1 MKTKLRFS
9 LLARIVLAIALGVSL
24 GGLLPAPAIRA
35 VNTFSGLFDQFIRFM
50 VPLII
55 IGLVTPAIA
64 ETGRK
69 AGKMLLA
76 TVAIAYVST
85 LIAGIFSYSVSI
97 SLFPSLVERG
107 TNAVDA
113 VGAAFPAYVKIAIP
127 AIVDVMSA
135 LVLSFLFGLGIV
147 FFDAQTLKSSAI
159 EMRNIVNGA
168 IAKVIVPL
176 LPFYI
181 FAIFLDMA
189 AAGKV
194 KTVLVAFAAIVIVEA
209 LLTLAMIIVQY
220 CIAGAV
226 ARTNPVKA
234 IVKMIPAYFTAL
246 GTSSSAAT
254 IPVTRNQA
262 IAAGV
267 RPEIAD
273 FTVPLCAT
281 VHLAGSMIKLTAC
294 AVALILIGG
303 DLAKLDVFVFAQFIA
318 LLGMMMVAAPGVP
331 GGAVM
336 ASLGLAEAV
345 LGFDKEQIAL
355 FITLYIATDSF
366 GTACNVMGD
375 GAISL
380 IINRLFPAKKNI
392 KESIDK

>member
-97 SLFPSLVERG
+97 SLFPSLVECG

-209 LLTLAMIIVQY
+209 LLTLAMIVVQY

-262 IAAGV
+262 ISAGV

-303 DLAKLDVFVFAQFIA
+303 DLAKLDIFVFAQFIA

>member
-1 MKTKLRFS
+1 MKMKLRFS

-24 GGLLPAPAIRA
+24 GGLLPSPVIRA

-76 TVAIAYVST
+76 TVAIAYAST
-85 LIAGIFSYSVSI
+85 LIAGAFSYSVSI
-97 SLFPSLVERG
+97 SVFPSLVERG
-107 TNAVDA
+107 ANAVDA
-113 VGAAFPAYVKIAIP
+113 VGATFPAYVKIAIP

-147 FFDAQTLKSSAI
+147 FFDAQTLKSSAL
-159 EMRNIVNGA
+159 EMRDIVNGA
-168 IAKVIVPL
+168 IAKVIVTL

-181 FAIFLDMA
+181 FAIFLDMS

-209 LLTLAMIIVQY
+209 LLTLAMIVVQY

-226 ARTNPVKA
+226 ARANPFKA

>member
-24 GGLLPAPAIRA
+24 GGLLPSPVIRA

-69 AGKMLLA
+69 AGRMLLA
-76 TVAIAYVST
+76 TVAIAYAST
-85 LIAGIFSYSVSI
+85 LIAGAFSYSVSI
-97 SLFPSLVERG
+97 SVFPSLVERG
-107 TNAVDA
+107 ANAVDA
-113 VGAAFPAYVKIAIP
+113 VGATFPAYVKIAIP

-135 LVLSFLFGLGIV
+135 LVLSFLLGLGIV
-147 FFDAQTLKSSAI
+147 FFDAQTLKSSAL
-159 EMRNIVNGA
+159 EMRDIVNGA

-181 FAIFLDMA
+181 FAIFLDMS

-209 LLTLAMIIVQY
+209 LLTLAMIVVQY

-226 ARTNPVKA
+226 ARANPFKA
-234 IVKMIPAYFTAL
+234 IVRMIPAYFTAL

-375 GAISL
+375 GAIS
-380 IINRLFPAKKNI
+380 IIVNRLFPAKK
-392 KESIDK
+392 

>member
-24 GGLLPAPAIRA
+24 GGLLPSPVIRA

-76 TVAIAYVST
+76 TVAIAYAST
-85 LIAGIFSYSVSI
+85 LIAGAFSYSVSI
-97 SLFPSLVERG
+97 SVFPSLVERG
-107 TNAVDA
+107 ANAVDA
-113 VGAAFPAYVKIAIP
+113 VGATFPAYVKIAIP

-147 FFDAQTLKSSAI
+147 FFDAQTLKSSAL
-159 EMRNIVNGA
+159 EMRDIVNGA

-181 FAIFLDMA
+181 FAIFLDMS

-209 LLTLAMIIVQY
+209 LLTLAMIVVQY

-226 ARTNPVKA
+226 ARANPFKA

-375 GAISL
+375 GAIS
-380 IINRLFPAKKNI
+380 IIVNRLFPAKK
-392 KESIDK
+392 K

>member
-24 GGLLPAPAIRA
+24 GGLLPSPVIRA

-69 AGKMLLA
+69 AGRMLLA
-76 TVAIAYVST
+76 TVAIAYAST
-85 LIAGIFSYSVSI
+85 LIAGAFSYSVSI
-97 SLFPSLVERG
+97 SVFPSLVERG
-107 TNAVDA
+107 ANAVDA
-113 VGAAFPAYVKIAIP
+113 VGATFPAYVKIAIP

-147 FFDAQTLKSSAI
+147 FFDAQTLKSSAL

-181 FAIFLDMA
+181 FAIFLDMS

-209 LLTLAMIIVQY
+209 LLTLAMIVVQY

-226 ARTNPVKA
+226 ARANPFKA

-375 GAISL
+375 GAIS
-380 IINRLFPAKKNI
+380 IIVNRLFPAKKI
-392 KESIDK
+392 KETID

>member
-24 GGLLPAPAIRA
+24 GGLLPSPVIRA

-76 TVAIAYVST
+76 TVAIAYAST
-85 LIAGIFSYSVSI
+85 LIAGAFSYSVSI
-97 SLFPSLVERG
+97 SVFPSLVERG
-107 TNAVDA
+107 ANAVDA
-113 VGAAFPAYVKIAIP
+113 VGATFPAYVKIAIP

-147 FFDAQTLKSSAI
+147 FFDAQTLKSSAL
-159 EMRNIVNGA
+159 EMRDIVNGA

-181 FAIFLDMA
+181 FAIFLDMS

-209 LLTLAMIIVQY
+209 LLTLAMIVVQY

-226 ARTNPVKA
+226 ARANPFKA

-375 GAISL
+375 GAIS
-380 IINRLFPAKKNI
+380 IIVNRLFPAKKI
-392 KESIDK
+392 KETID

>member
-1 MKTKLRFS
+1 
-9 LLARIVLAIALGVSL
+9 
-24 GGLLPAPAIRA
+24 
-35 VNTFSGLFDQFIRFM
+35 M

-64 ETGRK
+64 DTGRR

-76 TVAIAYVST
+76 TVAIAYGST
-85 LIAGIFSYSVSI
+85 MLAGFFSYSVSMGV
-97 SLFPSLVERG
+97 FPKLIERG
-107 TNAVDA
+107 AAAAVDA
-113 VGAAFPAYVKIAIP
+113 SGGEFPAYVKVAIP
-127 AIVDVMSA
+127 AMVDVMSA
-135 LVLSFLFGLGIV
+135 LVFSFLMGLGIV
-147 FFDAQTLKSSAI
+147 FSGADILKSAVG
-159 EMRNIVNGA
+159 EMRKIVNGA

-194 KTVLVAFAAIVIVEA
+194 KTVLLAFAAIVVVEA
-209 LLTLAMIIVQY
+209 LLTLAILAVQY
-220 CIAGAV
+220 SIAGAV
-226 ARTNPVKA
+226 AKVNPFKA
-234 IVKMIPAYFTAL
+234 IVKMLPAYFTAL
-246 GTSSSAAT
+246 GTASSAAT

-262 IAAGV
+262 VAAGV

-281 VHLAGSMIKLTAC
+281 VHLAGSTIKLVAC

-303 DLAKLDVFVFAQFIA
+303 DPGKLDIAVFAQFIA
-318 LLGMMMVAAPGVP
+318 LLGLVMVAAPGVP

-336 ASLGLAEAV
+336 ASIGIAESL
-345 LGFDKEQIAL
+345 LGFGKPEIAL

-366 GTACNVMGD
+366 GTACNVAGD

-380 IINRLFPAKKNI
+380 IVNRLFPPVGKQ
-392 KESIDK
+392 